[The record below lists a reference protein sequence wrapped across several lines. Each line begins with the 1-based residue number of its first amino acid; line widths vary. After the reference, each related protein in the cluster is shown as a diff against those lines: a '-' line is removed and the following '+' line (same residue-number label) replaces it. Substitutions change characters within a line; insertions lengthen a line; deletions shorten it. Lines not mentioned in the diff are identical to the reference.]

1 MQSTTNRWFS
11 TFMLVPGRV
20 KKLKGS
26 NTKTTIWSI
35 HCPPNSASKLLCV
48 ATATRHRAGPQ
59 RPVRPNSKAS
69 RCVGARCVN
78 RSLRGSPGGVAET
91 FTPLWPGIVWGHLR
105 VLAGSPSSTLFRSGF
120 TNGPGN
126 LSRSPQHQQIPS
138 FEDHTPGSHR
148 RGSLGLQANRVPLG
162 KTAFLPQHVA
172 GSVYCCGQQKVQP
185 KSPQTEKS
193 RIRLLVTMLM
203 SKKARAQSLA
213 PQRLARL
220 QHIV

>member
-148 RGSLGLQANRVPLG
+148 RGSLGLQANRVHLERPPFYLSMWRALF
-162 KTAFLPQHVA
+162 TAVGSRKFNPNLHKLRKA
-172 GSVYCCGQQKVQP
+172 GSAC
-185 KSPQTEKS
+185 
-193 RIRLLVTMLM
+193 L
-203 SKKARAQSLA
+203 
-213 PQRLARL
+213 
-220 QHIV
+220 